1 MGFLSQE
8 QNQQQHRQT
17 GWFSSWLS
25 VMIVGIW
32 SISIALGMVH
42 SLNAASPSQKNDP
55 GLIITQMAS
64 VDSIEPEYQLGL
76 ELYLNTCSTCHI
88 PIPPQVF
95 PTQTWQQIIQDEQ
108 HYGATLQPLDG
119 PSLLLMWKY
128 LQTYSRSIPLQEEAI
143 PYRFNRSRYFKALHP
158 RVEFSQPVTVNN
170 CASCHP
176 GASEFNYRNLTPEWE
191 NSP

>member
-1 MGFLSQE
+1 
-8 QNQQQHRQT
+8 
-17 GWFSSWLS
+17 
-25 VMIVGIW
+25 MIGVW
-32 SISIALGMVH
+32 SIAIALSLVLA
-42 SLNAASPSQKNDP
+42 LNAGSPPPVIAQNAPTFNQIDN
-55 GLIITQMAS
+55 
-64 VDSIEPEYQLGL
+64 VDVVQPEYQLGY

-128 LQTYSRSIPLQEEAI
+128 LQTYSRPIALKDEAI

-158 RVEFSQPVTVNN
+158 RVELPQPVTVNS
-170 CASCHP
+170 CVSCHP
-176 GASEFNYRNLTPEWE
+176 GASEFNYRNLTPEWQ

>member
-1 MGFLSQE
+1 MGFLSQ
-8 QNQQQHRQT
+8 NRISRRK
-17 GWFSSWLS
+17 GRFSPWVLIL
-25 VMIVGIW
+25 MVGVW
-32 SISIALGMVH
+32 SIGIALGMVKA
-42 SLNAASPSQKNDP
+42 LNAVSPPTVFAQNAPTFNQIDN
-55 GLIITQMAS
+55 
-64 VDSIEPEYQLGL
+64 VDVVEPEYQLGY

-128 LQTYSRSIPLQEEAI
+128 LQTYSRSIPLKDEAI

-158 RVEFSQPVTVNN
+158 RVELPQPVTVNS
-170 CASCHP
+170 CVSCHP
-176 GASEFNYRNLTPEWE
+176 GASEFNYRNLTPEWQ

>member
-1 MGFLSQE
+1 MGFLSP
-8 QNQQQHRQT
+8 NKIPRRK
-17 GWFSSWLS
+17 GRSSPWVL
-25 VMIVGIW
+25 VLMIGVW
-32 SISIALGMVH
+32 SIGIALGMVKA
-42 SLNAASPSQKNDP
+42 LNATSPPTVFAQNAP
-55 GLIITQMAS
+55 TFNPINN
-64 VDSIEPEYQLGL
+64 VDVVEPEYQLGY

-128 LQTYSRSIPLQEEAI
+128 LQTYSRSIPLKDEAI
-143 PYRFNRSRYFKALHP
+143 PYRFNRSRYLKALHP
-158 RVEFSQPVTVNN
+158 RVELPQPVTVNS
-170 CASCHP
+170 CVSCHP
-176 GASEFNYRNLTPEWE
+176 GASEFNYRNLTPEWQ